1 METRRQST
9 SNQQEQCEEN
19 TGMSEYDAL
28 ELAATTIFKYDY
40 PATQYRTR
48 HPDTV
53 TPAEIAAMDPH
64 EFSDF
69 ATAQSVIDDFRTIPP
84 ACRRTD

>member
-1 METRRQST
+1 
-9 SNQQEQCEEN
+9 
-19 TGMSEYDAL
+19 MSFVAR
-28 ELAATTIFKYDY
+28 IFKYDY

-53 TPAEIAAMDPH
+53 TPAEIAAMDSY

-69 ATAQSVIDDFRTIPP
+69 ATAQSVIDDFRAIPR
-84 ACRRTD
+84 AYRRTN

>member
-1 METRRQST
+1 METRKQPIP
-9 SNQQEQCEEN
+9 NQQEQCEEK

-28 ELAATTIFKYDY
+28 ELAATTILKYDY
-40 PATQYRTR
+40 PATEYRTR

-53 TPAEIAAMDPH
+53 TPAGIAAMDPH

-84 ACRRTD
+84 ACRRPD